1 MQTTDTDSLRT
12 VLIDHSLVNKQ
23 AMYTGMQ
30 TGKQAET
37 GMFESIHKDVN

>member
-1 MQTTDTDSLRT
+1 MQTTDTNSVRT
-12 VLIDHSLVNKQ
+12 VVIDHSLVNKQ
-23 AMYTGMQ
+23 AKHTGMQ